1 MIKIFVDK
9 QGNWQLYQPW
19 QNDLVMTNPESFSF
33 YNVKS
38 VPEEDSVFVN
48 WEFKKREVVE
58 DIEEEHIAS
67 IDPVAIWEILADQ
80 EAAIIELQSK
90 MEE

>member
-19 QNDLVMTNPESFSF
+19 QNDLVLASPELFSF
-33 YNVKS
+33 YNVES
-38 VPEEDSVFVN
+38 TPEEDSVFVN
-48 WEFKKREVVE
+48 WEFKKRTVVE
-58 DIEEEHIAS
+58 DIEEEHIAP

-80 EAAIIELQSK
+80 EAAIIDLQSRL
-90 MEE
+90 EV